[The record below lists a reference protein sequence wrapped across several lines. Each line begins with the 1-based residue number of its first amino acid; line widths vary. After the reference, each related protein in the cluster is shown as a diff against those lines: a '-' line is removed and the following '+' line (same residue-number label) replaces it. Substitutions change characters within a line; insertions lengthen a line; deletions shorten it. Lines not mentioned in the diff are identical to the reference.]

1 MTLDWQV
8 LIVAFVAVSLRFMA
22 MSADLNV
29 VEANDELHRQ
39 DRRSRDVYRPQTR
52 ARARTR

>member
-8 LIVAFVAVSLRFMA
+8 LIVAFVAVSLRLMA

-39 DRRSRDVYRPQTR
+39 GRSRDVYRPHTR

>member
-8 LIVAFVAVSLRFMA
+8 LIVAFVAVSLRLMA

-52 ARARTR
+52 TSIRTR

>member
-8 LIVAFVAVSLRFMA
+8 LIVAFVAVSLRLMA

-29 VEANDELHRQ
+29 VEANDELRRHG
-39 DRRSRDVYRPQTR
+39 RSRVYRPHT
-52 ARARTR
+52 RARTRTR